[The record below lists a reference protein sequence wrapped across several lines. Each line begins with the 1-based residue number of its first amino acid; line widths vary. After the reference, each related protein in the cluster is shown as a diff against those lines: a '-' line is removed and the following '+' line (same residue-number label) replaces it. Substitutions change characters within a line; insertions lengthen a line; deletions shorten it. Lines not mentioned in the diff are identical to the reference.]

1 MANKAITMK
10 VTKLENSD
18 WDNIEHLYE
27 VLELKEKLLHGIE
40 FSVLDVFELMKIIE
54 NNTVYLKTYPEY
66 VRAKY
71 IFDRQIK
78 FKVPKHQRSY

>member
-54 NNTVYLKTYPEY
+54 NNTVYLKTYPAFPFTY
-66 VRAKY
+66 PR
-71 IFDRQIK
+71 
-78 FKVPKHQRSY
+78 